1 MEVRLDRLAADLAK
15 AWHSNARIPLPER
28 GAGPASRA
36 EAFAVQDRMAALIG
50 DRTAGWKV
58 GAAVKAVQELEG
70 HDGPIIGRM
79 LAARLYHS
87 PARVPAATF
96 AGGKVECEFAFRL
109 TADLPPRNAPYT
121 ADDVAGILVFHPAI
135 ELTGTRYASAEG
147 RQPSTHE
154 VIADN
159 GSAGGFVFGAPLPDW
174 HGLRFATLPID
185 ARLDGVPLEVYT
197 GVQRYD
203 PVAAVAELASALA
216 ARGIGLEAGDWVST
230 GSATVPVPIGAGQT
244 LVAAFG
250 DLQSLEVTLA

>member
-1 MEVRLDRLAADLAK
+1 MEVKLDRLAADLAK

-36 EAFAVQDRMAALIG
+36 EAFAVQDRMAELIG

-109 TADLPPRNAPYT
+109 SADLPPRDAPYT

-135 ELTGTRYASAEG
+135 ELTGSRYASAEG

-203 PVAAVAELASALA
+203 PVTAVAELASALA

-230 GSATVPVPIGAGQT
+230 GSATVPAPIAAGQT

-250 DLQSLEVTLA
+250 DLQNLEVTLA